1 MMMKELRN
9 KYIIETKNGYITEP
23 TLIFDKECIW
33 FKDACYFTAEGIKRF
48 FMFRNKD
55 KYKVYKI
62 GL

>member
-1 MMMKELRN
+1 MN

-48 FMFRNKD
+48 FMFRKKD

>member
-1 MMMKELRN
+1 MS
-9 KYIIETKNGYITEP
+9 KYIIETKTGYISEP
-23 TLIFDKECIW
+23 TLIFDKETEW
-33 FKDACYFTAEGIKRF
+33 FKEACYFNEEQLKKF